1 MKAAEIKDV
10 RLGDVPVMHIMLGD
24 RIVYDRGADD
34 RYLSVRPETL
44 WIVDDIPY
52 VVEVLSNTAW
62 SVE

>member
-10 RLGDVPVMHIMLGD
+10 RLGDVPVMRIMLGD

>member
-10 RLGDVPVMHIMLGD
+10 RLGDVPVMRIMLGD

-52 VVEVLSNTAW
+52 VVEVLSNTTW

>member
-1 MKAAEIKDV
+1 MKAADIKDV
-10 RLGDVPVMHIMLGD
+10 RLGDVPVMRIMLGD